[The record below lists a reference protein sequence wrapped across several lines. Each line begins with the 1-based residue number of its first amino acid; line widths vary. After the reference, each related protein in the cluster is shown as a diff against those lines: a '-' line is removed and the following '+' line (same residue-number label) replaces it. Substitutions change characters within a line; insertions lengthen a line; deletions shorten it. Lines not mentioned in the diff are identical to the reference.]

1 MADFFERSLI
11 LHEQLRGK
19 ISVTNK
25 LPIGSRDDLSLAYT
39 PGVARPC
46 EAIAADPEAA
56 RQLTIKGNAVAVV
69 TDGTAVLGLGDI
81 GPLAALPVMEGKALL
96 FREFANIDAWLI
108 CLDTKDPDKI
118 IETCRL
124 IAPVFGGINLEDI
137 SAPRCFQI
145 EDALQDLGIPVFHDD
160 QHGTA
165 IVLLAALINACKVT
179 GRNLSDVTVVINGA
193 GCGRHGNRQADPWR
207 RRGRRRYR
215 AGQ

>member
-46 EAIAADPEAA
+46 EAIAAGPEAA

-96 FREFANIDAWLI
+96 FREFANIDAWPI

-124 IAPVFGGINLEDI
+124 IAPVRGHQPQGHL
-137 SAPRCFQI
+137 
-145 EDALQDLGIPVFHDD
+145 
-160 QHGTA
+160 GTA
-165 IVLLAALINACKVT
+165 LLP
-179 GRNLSDVTVVINGA
+179 D
-193 GCGRHGNRQADPWR
+193 
-207 RRGRRRYR
+207 RG
-215 AGQ
+215 